1 MYSHVKKIRYCL
13 IGVFDSYWCLR
24 FILLCSILV
33 LAGSKRSSE
42 SPGKDLGICLS
53 VSSASATPASSPSQ
67 GGSAAAGGSGSGL
80 GGAGGSGSG
89 GAAIASDIRAAGA
102 SDLGAAVASDIGATG
117 ASDRGFVAAGT
128 STASAISVDGDEPV
142 QEGDVHCGKRH
153 KRCTSNVWQYFTK
166 KRVVVEDN
174 GKTYVQMWAHYKWPR
189 CKHKGR
195 CESNYGRTGFCFKG

>member
-1 MYSHVKKIRYCL
+1 M
-13 IGVFDSYWCLR
+13 
-24 FILLCSILV
+24 LCSILV

-42 SPGKDLGICLS
+42 SPSNCGKDLGICLS

-67 GGSAAAGGSGSGL
+67 GGSGSGSGGVGGSGSGGAGL
-80 GGAGGSGSG
+80 EGAGGS

-142 QEGDVHCGKRH
+142 QEGDVPCGKRH

-174 GKTYVQMWAHYKWPR
+174 GKTYVQLWAY
-189 CKHKGR
+189 CD
-195 CESNYGRTGFCFKG
+195 